1 MLHVLY
7 FQNNSKLFTGKM
19 RRLKKKK
26 SVGDEVE
33 KFGIFS
39 IQINSRHHN
48 NKYCKSLLKCHKIWK
63 IISDKNKVEY

>member
-19 RRLKKKK
+19 RRLKKK

-39 IQINSRHHN
+39 IQINSRRHN
-48 NKYCKSLLKCHKIWK
+48 NTVNHC
-63 IISDKNKVEY
+63 